1 MHENLDLIEVCNAV
15 MDAKARGSTEIT
27 VNGVTF
33 DDLVYDPITGGRCQE
48 NVRKAFE
55 AATGEAM
62 PAAACCAGRTEREL
76 LVQPA
81 VLRTITRWDRV
92 RPGARTPTRTVWDS
106 EPGDVC
112 FFKGGPACHTCGW
125 RVGHVGIWLGNGQ
138 MFQQTSRAGLGITR
152 DGPTVDQQN
161 RWTRSF
167 QLLPIAAAIMLVRA
181 STGRVVATVEG
192 LWRIIPGGD
201 HLKDQ
206 RKLYL
211 ERVDGATG

>member
-1 MHENLDLIEVCNAV
+1 MADNLDLIEVCNWV
-15 MDAKARGSTEIT
+15 LDAKARGSKEIT

-33 DDLVYDPITGGRCQE
+33 DDMVYDPATGGRCQE

-55 AATGEAM
+55 AATGGPM
-62 PAAACCAGRTEREL
+62 PGAACCAGQTEHEL
-76 LVQPA
+76 ANL
-81 VLRTITRWDRV
+81 WHKDRV
-92 RPGARTPTRTVWDS
+92 LGARMAADWPRPTIWESQV
-106 EPGDVC
+106 GDVV
-112 FFKGGPACHTCGW
+112 FFSGGPGCHTCGLP
-125 RVGHVGIWLGNGQ
+125 VGHVGIWLGNGQ

-152 DGPTVDQQN
+152 EGPTVEQQG

-167 QLLPIAAAIMLVRA
+167 QLLPIRGIMLVEA
-181 STGRVVATVEG
+181 TTGTVIATVEG

-206 RKLYL
+206 RKLYV